1 MCDGIKTR
9 ASSSHL
15 LQRFSS
21 FFLEAKHINFLY
33 FLNISIEM
41 SWLTG
46 QVLPGGLTFS
56 PVACR
61 SERQASPEVGSDV
74 FASCVEIT
82 IGNWAFCKMRP
93 SIFKTKAQL
102 CQSKLIRKGA
112 EFFGWPILLI
122 LQNPQSSE
130 NLHSKVLQWRN
141 LALLSM

>member
-21 FFLEAKHINFLY
+21 FFLEAKHVNFLY

-82 IGNWAFCKMRP
+82 IGNWAFLEDA
-93 SIFKTKAQL
+93 TKY
-102 CQSKLIRKGA
+102 
-112 EFFGWPILLI
+112 F
-122 LQNPQSSE
+122 QNKSSAVPE
-130 NLHSKVLQWRN
+130 
-141 LALLSM
+141 